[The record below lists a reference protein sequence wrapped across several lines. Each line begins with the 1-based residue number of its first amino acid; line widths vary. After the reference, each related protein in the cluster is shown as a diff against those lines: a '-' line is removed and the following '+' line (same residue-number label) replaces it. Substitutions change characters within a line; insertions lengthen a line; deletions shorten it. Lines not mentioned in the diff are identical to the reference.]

1 LSRPRQQAR
10 DFQLALSHIFWI
22 GSRAI
27 AEHRVIWLRKK
38 LYQFCC
44 NVNGFV
50 PWEKPGFPF
59 SLTATKKLLYQYAR
73 MNDPFEKFTDHLQQE
88 INEEVI
94 QTYGEQVYERWR
106 NPRFRG
112 QMERPTGYS
121 RTTGSCGDTVEVFL
135 RVKQGVVLEASFT
148 TTGCG
153 SSVVCASVAC
163 ELAIG
168 KMAEDVKDVTGEMI
182 LEVLE
187 GLPEDNVHCAFLAAE
202 TLQAALDAC
211 TQPE

>member
-1 LSRPRQQAR
+1 MS
-10 DFQLALSHIFWI
+10 
-22 GSRAI
+22 
-27 AEHRVIWLRKK
+27 
-38 LYQFCC
+38 
-44 NVNGFV
+44 
-50 PWEKPGFPF
+50 
-59 SLTATKKLLYQYAR
+59 
-73 MNDPFEKFTDHLQQE
+73 DPFDKFTDHLQQE

-106 NPRFRG
+106 NPRFGGR
-112 QMERPTGYS
+112 MERPTGCS

-153 SSVVCASVAC
+153 SSAVCASVAC
-163 ELAIG
+163 E
-168 KMAEDVKDVTGEMI
+168 TGEMI

-202 TLQAALDAC
+202 TLQAALDSC